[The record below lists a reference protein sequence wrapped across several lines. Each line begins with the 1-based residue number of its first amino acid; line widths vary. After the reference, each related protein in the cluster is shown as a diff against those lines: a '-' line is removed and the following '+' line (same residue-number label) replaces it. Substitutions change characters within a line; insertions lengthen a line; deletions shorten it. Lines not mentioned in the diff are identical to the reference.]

1 MQDHQNQEP
10 DGGRMTPMT
19 FTIALKPLAAVA
31 VAALLASPAS
41 PASASLLA
49 GPAGEAVSMPDYPL
63 TREPAPDRGADA
75 VPLPAPAVAGGL
87 TLLGVAGYR
96 RLGSRRRR
104 R

>member
-1 MQDHQNQEP
+1 MHDHQNQDP

-19 FTIALKPLAAVA
+19 RNTFSRTPAFIAIAAVA
-31 VAALLASPAS
+31 LLAA

-49 GPAGEAVSMPDYPL
+49 GPAGDGVAMPDYPL
-63 TREPAPDRGADA
+63 TREPVPDRGADT

-96 RLGSRRRR
+96 RLGGRRRR